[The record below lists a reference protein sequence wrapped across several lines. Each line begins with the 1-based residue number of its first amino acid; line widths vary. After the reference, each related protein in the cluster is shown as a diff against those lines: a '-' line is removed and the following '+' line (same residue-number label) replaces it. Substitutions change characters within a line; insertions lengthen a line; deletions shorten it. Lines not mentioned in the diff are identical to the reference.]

1 MRNAQR
7 QDGVESLNLT
17 DDGFR
22 QWHPAGIRIMARR
35 SLSANHPVNLLLY
48 STLLDVIKSN
58 KKKNSLHCVS
68 HCSNSATPPPQKLKD
83 VSNQVKGQKR
93 EREEKRVK
101 EEISDRPFGT
111 TLVRVLSFSKDT
123 RSAATHTV

>member
-1 MRNAQR
+1 MEGAVRNAQR

-58 KKKNSLHCVS
+58 KKKKLIALRIALQQQCNT
-68 HCSNSATPPPQKLKD
+68 TPSKVEGRFQSRKRAK
-83 VSNQVKGQKR
+83 KR
-93 EREEKRVK
+93 ERRKK
-101 EEISDRPFGT
+101 S
-111 TLVRVLSFSKDT
+111 
-123 RSAATHTV
+123 